1 MIDYKQWVGD
11 PAHYDLMTDWQ
22 FDYVTNLP
30 EVTPATRFLDLGC
43 GSLRLGKKLI
53 PWLNQDCYTGL
64 DRNWEAICAGL
75 DNECDPE
82 HIKQKNPQFVV
93 TDVWEFDDIDHVDVI
108 WAQAVF
114 NHINLD
120 SIGKC
125 MRMMDLI
132 TEPHTVFYFTYWP
145 GDYKPLADDT
155 YSFAKTNVPKT
166 FEQLNTLFNKLCWTL
181 EDTGDKTVLGQTI
194 CRATPQ

>member
-1 MIDYKQWVGD
+1 MKHRQYVGD

-53 PWLNQDCYTGL
+53 PWLNEDCYTGL
-64 DRNWEAICAGL
+64 DRSWEAIQAGL
-75 DNECDPE
+75 DHECDPE
-82 HIKQKNPQFVV
+82 HIRQKNPQFVV
-93 TDVWEFDDIDHVDVI
+93 TDVWDFDDIHKVDVI

-114 NHINLD
+114 NHINLE

-125 MRMMDLI
+125 MRMMGLI

-145 GDYKPLADDT
+145 GDYRPLKDDT
-155 YSFAKTNVPKT
+155 YTFAKTNVPKS
-166 FEQLNTLFNKLCWTL
+166 FEQLETLFDKLCWNL
-181 EDTGDKTVLGQTI
+181 EETEDKTILGQTI
-194 CRATPQ
+194 CRATKQ